1 MTDKKKNGWIKFVP
15 SSTLTKERVS
25 IAYDTH
31 DERGVRYAYGY
42 FQFYNGTCGCF
53 WKDGNEQPKV
63 VKAEDIKYWMPVPSL
78 DVQEEPVEQN
88 LSNVERIG
96 KDWKEEPVS
105 EDTMT
110 IRKEWFEHCKES
122 WYNEGY
128 IDGKYN
134 RDRQFKEPVSEGL
147 EEACEQLAENARKH
161 KAEISS
167 PFFSQADY
175 IQGVMD
181 GAKWQITKL
190 MANATPVTVY
200 IDAGGYPY
208 IPQLELYDYDKD
220 IPLANEGDKYKVI
233 LIKEE

>member
-15 SSTLTKERVS
+15 SLTLTKERVS

-105 EDTMT
+105 E
-110 IRKEWFEHCKES
+110 
-122 WYNEGY
+122 
-128 IDGKYN
+128 
-134 RDRQFKEPVSEGL
+134 GL

-161 KAEISS
+161 KAETSS
-167 PFFSQADY
+167 PFFSQTDY

>member
-15 SSTLTKERVS
+15 SLTLTKERVS

-105 EDTMT
+105 EELEKAAKRYSDNEDPICTCEECLIKTFKTGAMWQ
-110 IRKEWFEHCKES
+110 KEKMM
-122 WYNEGY
+122 
-128 IDGKYN
+128 
-134 RDRQFKEPVSEGL
+134 V
-147 EEACEQLAENARKH
+147 
-161 KAEISS
+161 
-167 PFFSQADY
+167 
-175 IQGVMD
+175 
-181 GAKWQITKL
+181 
-190 MANATPVTVY
+190 NATKVTVH

-208 IPQLELYDYDKD
+208 IPQMELYDYDND
-220 IPLANEGDKYKVI
+220 VPLAKEGDKYKVI

>member
-15 SSTLTKERVS
+15 SLTLTKERVS

-105 EDTMT
+105 ED
-110 IRKEWFEHCKES
+110 
-122 WYNEGY
+122 
-128 IDGKYN
+128 
-134 RDRQFKEPVSEGL
+134 L

-161 KAEISS
+161 KAETSS
-167 PFFSQADY
+167 PFFSQTDY

-181 GAKWQITKL
+181 GAKWQKAKL
-190 MANATPVTVY
+190 MKDVTEVTVH

-208 IPQLELYDYDKD
+208 IPQMELYDYYKD
-220 IPLANEGDKYKVI
+220 VPLAKEGDKYKVV
-233 LIKEE
+233 LIKED